1 MARPKSATHD
11 IKRDAILDI
20 AAQCFADRSY
30 PAASMNEIATACGTS
45 KARLYHYYDSK
56 EAILFD
62 LMDRYTQ
69 RLLSLIALTDATA
82 QRRNLDD
89 RAALH
94 ELIRAFLQEYES
106 SATRHVAGV
115 RVELGTRTIF
125 NLLGPL
131 SNPAGVKRQ
140 LVGVYARK
148 WVAPLAETLGRL
160 GSIRAWVVHGADGL
174 DEITTTGA
182 THVAEFKD
190 GKVHEFDITP
200 ADAGLPQAKPQDL
213 KGGTPAE
220 NAATMQALL
229 KGANGPIRDVVL
241 FNAAAVLV
249 IADAAPD
256 LKAGVVQAA
265 LAIDSGKAA
274 AALAAL
280 VDISNRSGA

>member
-69 RLLSLIALTDATA
+69 RLLSLIALTEATA

-106 SATRHVAGV
+106 SATRHVA
-115 RVELGTRTIF
+115 
-125 NLLGPL
+125 LLNDTQFL
-131 SNPAGVKRQ
+131 SDVPDDH
-140 LVGVYARK
+140 
-148 WVAPLAETLGRL
+148 L
-160 GSIRAWVVHGADGL
+160 GS
-174 DEITTTGA
+174 
-182 THVAEFKD
+182 
-190 GKVHEFDITP
+190 
-200 ADAGLPQAKPQDL
+200 QAISPRELILNRQ
-213 KGGTPAE
+213 
-220 NAATMQALL
+220 
-229 KGANGPIRDVVL
+229 RDVV
-241 FNAAAVLV
+241 AAVTRALRRAYPGRLNATNQTAITMMLFGMINWTFTWLRPGGPISYVAFADEV
-249 IADAAPD
+249 IA
-256 LKAGVVQAA
+256 LLEKG
-265 LAIDSGKAA
+265 L
-274 AALAAL
+274 
-280 VDISNRSGA
+280 N

>member
-106 SATRHVAGV
+106 SATRHVA
-115 RVELGTRTIF
+115 
-125 NLLGPL
+125 LLNDTQFL
-131 SNPAGVKRQ
+131 SDVP
-140 LVGVYARK
+140 
-148 WVAPLAETLGRL
+148 
-160 GSIRAWVVHGADGL
+160 
-174 DEITTTGA
+174 DE
-182 THVAEFKD
+182 H
-190 GKVHEFDITP
+190 
-200 ADAGLPQAKPQDL
+200 L
-213 KGGTPAE
+213 GTPAVSPRE
-220 NAATMQALL
+220 LILNRQ
-229 KGANGPIRDVVL
+229 RDVV
-241 FNAAAVLV
+241 AAVTRALRRAYPDRLNASNQTAITMMLFGMINWTFTWLRPGGPISYVAFADEV
-249 IADAAPD
+249 IA
-256 LKAGVVQAA
+256 LLEKG
-265 LAIDSGKAA
+265 L
-274 AALAAL
+274 
-280 VDISNRSGA
+280 N

>member
-69 RLLSLIALTDATA
+69 RLLSLIAQTDATA

-106 SATRHVAGV
+106 SATRHVALLNDTQFLSDVPDEHLGIPAV
-115 RVELGTRTIF
+115 SPRELIL
-125 NLLGPL
+125 N
-131 SNPAGVKRQ
+131 RQ
-140 LVGVYARK
+140 
-148 WVAPLAETLGRL
+148 
-160 GSIRAWVVHGADGL
+160 
-174 DEITTTGA
+174 
-182 THVAEFKD
+182 
-190 GKVHEFDITP
+190 
-200 ADAGLPQAKPQDL
+200 
-213 KGGTPAE
+213 
-220 NAATMQALL
+220 
-229 KGANGPIRDVVL
+229 RDVVAAVTRAL
-241 FNAAAVLV
+241 RRAYPNRLNAANQTAITMMLFGMINWTFTWLRPGGPISYVAFADEV
-249 IADAAPD
+249 IA
-256 LKAGVVQAA
+256 LLEKG
-265 LAIDSGKAA
+265 L
-274 AALAAL
+274 
-280 VDISNRSGA
+280 N